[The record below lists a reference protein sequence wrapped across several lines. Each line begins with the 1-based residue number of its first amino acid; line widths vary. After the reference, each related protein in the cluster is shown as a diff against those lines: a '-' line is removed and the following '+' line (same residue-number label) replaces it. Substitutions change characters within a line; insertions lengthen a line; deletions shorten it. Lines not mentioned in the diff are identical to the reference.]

1 MKRWIGTIL
10 LAVQFQQPDP
20 ETRVVNYLKANL
32 KPGQPVKASELV
44 RTVFKATEE
53 QKTLQRLL
61 DVLPRLPIVIAELQI
76 RTGRIPKLQELSEQF
91 DFKVAGEMD
100 VVLRILES
108 DSRYPKFLTRSPST
122 GEITKIDLAAIR
134 KDPKLNQILNRSITN
149 REGQIAPAFATVA
162 YSTLPLNSAQVRG
175 QPHLV
180 FFWFTN
186 CVPCGQTTPLLTKAY
201 EKYSPQ
207 GFHVIYLNAD
217 KVLGLPYTDLLRADY
232 VRKQKIRFP
241 VGHVTTVMQQSYA
254 TVTLFPTM
262 FVVNRQGRIVKHL
275 VGPQPA
281 EALDAAIQA
290 AMR

>member
-1 MKRWIGTIL
+1 MKRWIATIL
-10 LAVQFQQPDP
+10 LAVQFQQPDA

-32 KPGQPVKASELV
+32 RPGQPVKASELV
-44 RTVFKATEE
+44 RTIFKATEE
-53 QKTLQRLL
+53 QKALQRLL
-61 DVLPRLPIVIAELQI
+61 DALPRLPIVIAELQI

-91 DFKVAGEMD
+91 DFKVPGEMD

-108 DSRYPKFLTRSPST
+108 DSRYPKFLSRNPST
-122 GEITKIDLAAIR
+122 GEITRIDLAAVR
-134 KDPKLNQILNRSITN
+134 KDPKLNQSLDRSITS
-149 REGQIAPAFATVA
+149 REGQIAPPFATVT

-175 QPHLV
+175 KPHLV

-186 CVPCGQTTPLLTKAY
+186 CVPCGHTTALLTKAH

-217 KVLGLPYTDLLRADY
+217 RVLGLPYTDLLRADY

-241 VGHVTTVMQQSYA
+241 VGHVTAFMQQSYA
-254 TVTLFPTM
+254 TVTLFPSM

-275 VGPQPA
+275 VGPQSA

>member
-1 MKRWIGTIL
+1 MKQWIGTIL
-10 LAVQFQQPDP
+10 LAVLLQQPDA

-32 KPGQPVKASELV
+32 KPGQPVKPSELV

-53 QKTLQRLL
+53 QKALQRLL
-61 DVLPRLPIVIAELQI
+61 DALPRLPIVIAELQI

-108 DSRYPKFLTRSPST
+108 DSRYPRFLTRNPST

-134 KDPKLNQILNRSITN
+134 KDPKLNQILDRSITS
-149 REGQIAPAFATVA
+149 REGQIEPVFATVT
-162 YSTLPLNSAQVRG
+162 YSMLPLNSAQVRG
-175 QPHLV
+175 KPHLV

-207 GFHVIYLNAD
+207 GFQVVYLNAD
-217 KVLGLPYTDLLRADY
+217 RVLGLPYTDLLRADY

-241 VGHVTTVMQQSYA
+241 VGHVTAVMQQSYA
-254 TVTLFPTM
+254 AVTVFPSM

-275 VGPQPA
+275 VGLQSA